1 MNTIID
7 FTAVKQ
13 NCHNCKQIKQCFPQ
27 PLDNEELR
35 QFGDAVKSRRVI
47 QRGETLFRQGDR
59 LSCLY
64 MVRAGAVKVYALSHD
79 GAEQVLGFYL
89 PGDMLGLDAL
99 ESANH
104 VCTAIALETSSI
116 CELSFSKLETMSQ
129 ALSGL
134 HGWMYRAYGR
144 EIARDHALLRLLGH
158 KSAEQRLAGFLLSLC
173 ERFAQRGFSSR
184 EFNLSM
190 SRHDI
195 ANHLGLALETVSRL
209 FARFQDSRV
218 LDVDRRHIT
227 VRDPLLLRR
236 LAGVETAELAVQR
249 CH

>member
-1 MNTIID
+1 M
-7 FTAVKQ
+7 
-13 NCHNCKQIKQCFPQ
+13 
-27 PLDNEELR
+27 
-35 QFGDAVKSRRVI
+35 
-47 QRGETLFRQGDR
+47 
-59 LSCLY
+59 
-64 MVRAGAVKVYALSHD
+64 
-79 GAEQVLGFYL
+79 
-89 PGDMLGLDAL
+89 
-99 ESANH
+99 
-104 VCTAIALETSSI
+104 
-116 CELSFSKLETMSQ
+116 
-129 ALSGL
+129 
-134 HGWMYRAYGR
+134 
-144 EIARDHALLRLLGH
+144 
-158 KSAEQRLAGFLLSLC
+158 SLC